1 MAIRTILTKG
11 DPALNKMCHPVT
23 KFDQKL
29 WELLDDLKAV
39 SYTHLTLP
47 TNSLV

>member
-29 WELLDDLKAV
+29 WELLDDL
-39 SYTHLTLP
+39 
-47 TNSLV
+47 